1 MHGAGADDDDAV
13 EQIVMRVTSRQ
24 REGFPQ
30 AECATGLDGRGMDD
44 DSRAER
50 RLRNPLPASQ
60 ENDGI
65 FELDIST
72 YPYGDI

>member
-1 MHGAGADDDDAV
+1 
-13 EQIVMRVTSRQ
+13 MRVTSLR

-30 AECATGLDGRGMDD
+30 VECATGLDGSGMDD

-60 ENDGI
+60 RNDG
-65 FELDIST
+65 FLNST
-72 YPYGDI
+72 